1 MVIHLIINIRLRV
14 GPLELDGAYEPPRD
28 LGKSQI
34 LTLRVW
40 MGLSCADP
48 PSSQVKL
55 MLPVHGA
62 HPEDQ
67 GGSRPGGEGGA

>member
-1 MVIHLIINIRLRV
+1 
-14 GPLELDGAYEPPRD
+14 
-28 LGKSQI
+28 
-34 LTLRVW
+34 

-48 PSSQVKL
+48 PNSQVKL
-55 MLPVHGA
+55 MLLVHGA